1 MQKSRPILY
10 SPAMSKA
17 TIEGRKT
24 QTRRVVESALLKI
37 HHGDDWKNK
46 GRYGKPGDLLWV
58 REEHYRF
65 GHWRE
70 VPGVKTKTGKQKWAF
85 IPDEPDVLYSMSS
98 PLYRKSRHP
107 ETPEIPRWHKR
118 LARFMPR
125 VLSRTTLEITEVR
138 VERLH
143 DISEEDAIQE
153 GIIEKEIIVSVENYG
168 KGPVELSDIKYF
180 NPASESPEPF
190 DTAAEAFFDLWEQI
204 NGIESMKENPWVWVI
219 CFKVL
224 S

>member
-1 MQKSRPILY
+1 MQKSRPILF
-10 SPAMSKA
+10 SPAMSWAVIDGK
-17 TIEGRKT
+17 KT
-24 QTRRVVESALLKI
+24 QTRRFLNGSTEVKGPYNPDYLEAHKRSAGWKEICPHGKI
-37 HHGDDWKNK
+37 
-46 GRYGKPGDLLWV
+46 GDLLWV

-125 VLSRTTLEITEVR
+125 ALSRTMLEITEIR

-143 DISEEDAIQE
+143 DISDDDAMAE
-153 GIIEKEIIVSVENYG
+153 GIDYFYAGLFRDYLQNG
-168 KGPVELSDIKYF
+168 DIGIDSARGSF
-180 NPASESPEPF
+180 QS
-190 DTAAEAFFDLWEQI
+190 LWEKI
-204 NGIESMKENPWVWVI
+204 NGPDSWAENPWVWVI
-219 CFKVL
+219 GFKVL
-224 S
+224 K

>member
-1 MQKSRPILY
+1 MRKSKPILY
-10 SPAMSKA
+10 SPPMAKA
-17 TIEGRKT
+17 TIDGKKR
-24 QTRRVVESALLKI
+24 QTRRAVKNPEFFGCLTGDCPHGLQQLCDAYMRASSPYGVV
-37 HHGDDWKNK
+37 
-46 GRYGKPGDLLWV
+46 GDLLWV

-125 VLSRTTLEITEVR
+125 ALSRTMLEITEIR

-143 DISEEDAIQE
+143 DISNDDAMAE
-153 GIIEKEIIVSVENYG
+153 GIDYFYAGLFRDYLQNG
-168 KGPVELSDIKYF
+168 DIGIDSARGSF
-180 NPASESPEPF
+180 QS
-190 DTAAEAFFDLWEQI
+190 LWEKI
-204 NGIESMKENPWVWVI
+204 NGPDSWAENPWVWVI
-219 CFKVL
+219 GFKVL
-224 S
+224 K

>member
-1 MQKSRPILY
+1 MRKSRPILY
-10 SPAMSKA
+10 SPSMAKA
-17 TIEGRKT
+17 TIENRKT
-24 QTRRVVESALLKI
+24 QTRRSIKDQAFSINGGTVRPENVHAATYGMALLYS
-37 HHGDDWKNK
+37 
-46 GRYGKPGDLLWV
+46 RCPYGVVGDLLWV

-125 VLSRTTLEITEVR
+125 ALSRTMLEITEIR

-143 DISEEDAIQE
+143 DISDDDAMAE
-153 GIIEKEIIVSVENYG
+153 GIDYFYAGLFRDYLQNG
-168 KGPVELSDIKYF
+168 DIGIDSARGSF
-180 NPASESPEPF
+180 QS
-190 DTAAEAFFDLWEQI
+190 LWEKI
-204 NGIESMKENPWVWVI
+204 NGPDSWAENPWVWVI
-219 CFKVL
+219 GFKVVT
-224 S
+224 